1 MFKITK
7 SPTFTRDVTV
17 SKPVDGGFSD
27 ETVKVTYRVIGT
39 TESKKY
45 DLSTADGSTAFLVA
59 TIVKL
64 DDLADEAGKPVTY
77 NDAVRDELF
86 EFSYVRRALA
96 DAYFA
101 GMAGAKAG
109 N

>member
-1 MFKITK
+1 MFKISK
-7 SPTFTRDVTV
+7 NQTFTRDVTV

-27 ETVKVTYRVIGT
+27 ETMKATYRVIGT
-39 TESKKY
+39 TEAKQY

-64 DDLADEAGKPVTY
+64 DDLEDEAGKAVSY
-77 NDAVRDELF
+77 NNAVRDELLDVP
-86 EFSYVRRALA
+86 YVRRALA
-96 DAYFA
+96 DGYFA
-101 GMAGAKAG
+101 GMAGAKTG